1 MTPQAA
7 RDHSLLFQVL
17 LQATT
22 GAFSILVATGIFL
35 LFFYQPS
42 IAETWADLYDIS
54 DTGSISQTIQVVHRW
69 SNYLLIPLSLATAV
83 VGLAQKEMAAGRRL
97 GMLALPVLTGA
108 ALLSGLLLPWQEL
121 ALLELRVGT
130 NVKGYWLVFDDQ
142 VKFFL
147 GDQGVVSPETMTW
160 YLATHLL
167 TSMVLTG
174 VLLLT
179 RSRRFVDAP

>member
-54 DTGSISQTIQVVHRW
+54 DTWLDQPDYPGRSSLVQ
-69 SNYLLIPLSLATAV
+69 LLADPS
-83 VGLAQKEMAAGRRL
+83 
-97 GMLALPVLTGA
+97 
-108 ALLSGLLLPWQEL
+108 
-121 ALLELRVGT
+121 
-130 NVKGYWLVFDDQ
+130 
-142 VKFFL
+142 
-147 GDQGVVSPETMTW
+147 
-160 YLATHLL
+160 
-167 TSMVLTG
+167 
-174 VLLLT
+174 
-179 RSRRFVDAP
+179 